1 VETSCSGRSRVGGHG
16 SRTIEPDVSHTL
28 LTSVSTA
35 LHLLLFCCCSN
46 KWYLM
51 QTFSVVL
58 NLVTLLTARRFR
70 SANMVKEKL
79 PKYFIKYATGKA

>member
-1 VETSCSGRSRVGGHG
+1 
-16 SRTIEPDVSHTL
+16 
-28 LTSVSTA
+28 
-35 LHLLLFCCCSN
+35 
-46 KWYLM
+46 M

-79 PKYFIKYATGKA
+79 PKYFINHATGKAYGGVDS